1 VSAGSKSGDGTS
13 GQFQVKG
20 ALSPTNRDEIIVRCK
35 AKVAT
40 RSIPPPTEAQTDH
53 GVPVFLNQL
62 QEALR
67 LGQITSPEI
76 GKSAIKH
83 GHDLLLQ
90 GFTVSHDAR
99 PSRQERDESRIVAPD
114 GPNQVWRVGDEQQIG
129 LVPVGFQNSREIR
142 DTDGL
147 LDAVVLD
154 EQHPHDVLR

>member
-114 GPNQVWRVGDEQQIG
+114 GPDQVWRVGDEQQNPSG
-129 LVPVGFQNSREIR
+129 ARWLSKYPTGSRYRFR
-142 DTDGL
+142 D
-147 LDAVVLD
+147 
-154 EQHPHDVLR
+154 HW